1 MNIEDKMK
9 AYLDEK
15 GSEVFTSYSDQGN
28 ASFDVYRETTA
39 DGYEV
44 FVAKHTE
51 EENISIYDHV
61 YYYPS
66 DLEEVIL
73 EKVEEGESLYIDND
87 LFEDLYIEQRLAD
100 LYDEWQEELQ
110 ENED

>member
-1 MNIEDKMK
+1 MDNTKKMQ
-9 AYLDEK
+9 AYLDER
-15 GSEVFTSYSDQGN
+15 GAEVWTSYADSGN
-28 ASFDVYRETTA
+28 ASYEIYRETTS

-51 EENISIYDHV
+51 EKGISICEHV
-61 YYYPS
+61 YYYPH
-66 DLEEVIL
+66 DLEELIL

-87 LFEDLYIEQRLAD
+87 LFEDLYIEERLAD

>member
-51 EENISIYDHV
+51 DRDISIGDHI
-61 YYYPS
+61 YYYEH
-66 DLEEVIL
+66 DLEDVIL

-87 LFEDLYIEQRLAD
+87 LFEDLYIEERLAD